1 MFTLIYFFYKSGIF
15 QHLIKY
21 NVSGHTTSSDTFT
34 PTLCQMPGSRD
45 TNHVVASDCRGGELG
60 ILSCNTITVRTTPR
74 RDCNTMGH
82 YGWICNVVS
91 KSCHASNP
99 KRQGG
104 QKYIYKFC
112 TSLDD
117 FDVNTIM

>member
-1 MFTLIYFFYKSGIF
+1 
-15 QHLIKY
+15 
-21 NVSGHTTSSDTFT
+21 
-34 PTLCQMPGSRD
+34 MPGSRD

-60 ILSCNTITVRTTPR
+60 ILSCNTISVRTTPR
-74 RDCNTMGH
+74 RDCDTMGH

-117 FDVNTIM
+117 FDVNTINKSDIFQIVTITIVYNDYFADFDVHGI

>member
-1 MFTLIYFFYKSGIF
+1 
-15 QHLIKY
+15 
-21 NVSGHTTSSDTFT
+21 
-34 PTLCQMPGSRD
+34 MPGSRD

-60 ILSCNTITVRTTPR
+60 ILSCKTITVRTTPG

-91 KSCHASNP
+91 KRCNASNP

-112 TSLDD
+112 KSLDYFNINTTEESKDIFQMAMITIECNDYFVD
-117 FDVNTIM
+117 FDVHGI